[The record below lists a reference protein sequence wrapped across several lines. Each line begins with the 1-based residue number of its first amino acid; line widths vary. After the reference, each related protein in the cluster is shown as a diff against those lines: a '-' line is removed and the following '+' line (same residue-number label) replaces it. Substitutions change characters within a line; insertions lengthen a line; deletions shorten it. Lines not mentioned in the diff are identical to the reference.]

1 MPPHGSKRQCNG
13 RIRRR
18 NVRNFLRTFAYFSL
32 DPIVRLCDVSPRS
45 QVAAGLGVLLLV
57 TGVLLHP
64 HYLAT
69 GLFIFTGMLVL
80 VAVVLTQP
88 SFARL
93 ITSISPAPWPPQ
105 SARGWFG
112 AIMFSLA
119 VAGMVAV
126 IALRL
131 LYAHT
136 I

>member
-1 MPPHGSKRQCNG
+1 M
-13 RIRRR
+13 
-18 NVRNFLRTFAYFSL
+18 
-32 DPIVRLCDVSPRS
+32 RLSDVSPRS
-45 QVAAGLGVLLLV
+45 QVAASLGVLLLV
-57 TGVLLHP
+57 AGVLLHP

-69 GLFIFTGMLVL
+69 GLFVFTGMLLL
-80 VAVVLTQP
+80 VTVVLMQP

-112 AIMFSLA
+112 AIMFTLA
-119 VAGMVAV
+119 VAGMVV
-126 IALRL
+126 VVALRL

>member
-1 MPPHGSKRQCNG
+1 
-13 RIRRR
+13 
-18 NVRNFLRTFAYFSL
+18 L
-32 DPIVRLCDVSPRS
+32 DLLVRLSDVSPLS

-57 TGVLLHP
+57 AGVLLHP

-69 GLFIFTGMLVL
+69 GLFVFTGTLLLMT
-80 VAVVLTQP
+80 VVLMQP

-112 AIMFSLA
+112 AIMFTLA
-119 VAGMVAV
+119 VAGMIVVA
-126 IALRL
+126 LWL

-136 I
+136 V

>member
-1 MPPHGSKRQCNG
+1 MLLKMHVHLHVYSSNSRW
-13 RIRRR
+13 IFRR
-18 NVRNFLRTFAYFSL
+18 LS
-32 DPIVRLCDVSPRS
+32 DISPRS
-45 QVAAGLGVLLLV
+45 QVAAGIGVLLLV
-57 TGVLLHP
+57 AGVLLHP

-69 GLFIFTGMLVL
+69 GLFVFTGTLLLVT
-80 VAVVLTQP
+80 VVLMQT

-112 AIMFSLA
+112 AIMFTLA
-119 VAGMVAV
+119 VAGMVV
-126 IALRL
+126 VVALRL

>member
-1 MPPHGSKRQCNG
+1 
-13 RIRRR
+13 
-18 NVRNFLRTFAYFSL
+18 VRFS
-32 DPIVRLCDVSPRS
+32 DVSPRS

-57 TGVLLHP
+57 ARVLLHP

-69 GLFIFTGMLVL
+69 GLFVFTGTLLLVT
-80 VAVVLTQP
+80 VVLMQP

-93 ITSISPAPWPPQ
+93 ITSISAPWPPQ

-112 AIMFSLA
+112 AIMFTLA
-119 VAGMVAV
+119 VAGMVV
-126 IALRL
+126 VVALRL